1 MRGICKLSL
10 ERKIPEICIITYI
23 HTCMC
28 ICKLEIYYK
37 IKSNDFI
44 IKQNAIILLI
54 WKLAIWRS
62 HFEIRP
68 VCCFKSLTITTNSF
82 SSACDPWDFTICI
95 RCKSPS
101 MPNRSPDGPKDCQ
114 SEVPGPKTPLPDPD
128 LDRNP
133 KTTNPALQVQR
144 ERLGF
149 KRTSEAN
156 LTRVNQDEP
165 RQGQIQFD
173 GQGKTFEL

>member
-10 ERKIPEICIITYI
+10 ERKIPEIYIITYI

-114 SEVPGPKTPLPDPD
+114 SEVPGPKTPFTRSRSRSQSQNHEPG
-128 LDRNP
+128 
-133 KTTNPALQVQR
+133 AS
-144 ERLGF
+144 GS
-149 KRTSEAN
+149 KRK
-156 LTRVNQDEP
+156 TRVQKNQ
-165 RQGQIQFD
+165 RS
-173 GQGKTFEL
+173 ELNSS